1 MEFRDIQP
9 RNFLPSRG
17 ARDKGEKRRE
27 HVMLIG
33 GRDGPAVA
41 GLPPRDPRFWSEGEQ
56 ARWTRELE
64 SDSTYPDA
72 KTQSRL
78 LREVRPE
85 QRLYGRGYMK
95 VPDMSEILMRNL
107 TMTRGRPVPVE
118 LTLVQENGELLALPL
133 TVKEG
138 PVFTGL
144 LPTRGAEE
152 YRGVPITWNQGDS
165 RDNLNDIL
173 AAAGEFAKLS
183 MPITLTAKD
192 GSTTRVVSPALDGD
206 EIKWTNGS
214 MPLADIQAIDLLDPS
229 DMDIQD
235 KPFFARLVGIMG
247 EFEGMLQLYPYFLI
261 ARLRA
266 IRQRRE
272 GLPVPQ
278 AATFLGDTTKTEK
291 VRQKAE
297 KHLKQFAERSWALR
311 LKKFNKD
318 PLIFDVPAIDPV
330 TGFKF
335 RVDEEKNLF
344 WAPAASREFDPVAL
358 LRPLYPGEGAILVNV
373 DDYLRLLRMSGAK
386 EMTGS
391 VKSNP
396 SRGPMRNF
404 MNPVHYMTDREL
416 EIMAAQEGLSVSGLL
431 AKYKGRVM
439 RKSERPRKSQSREM
453 GFVSA
458 GRRAA
463 QTGAGLKI
471 TRRNSGWDPVM
482 YEIEPGIVYEPDVR
496 APPEFVSNPFHKVTE
511 PGPGKIQVT
520 SKRGKTLYM
529 TQNQIAKMGHKML
542 AEGEVQRALG
552 KRNGKRTGDQIRKEI
567 RDTLDRIYWTDY
579 HTNEGMFTQEDNR
592 RVRALY
598 AELSALEGP
607 DATLGEYR
615 PPVEYSRGSRLYNNP
630 ARHRSQMSG
639 QMRARAD
646 QARTKRRNEARRG
659 RLAAMSADAAYEA
672 AMIEGGMYNNP
683 RHFRGVKQAQSPAE
697 RRHASLMRRHG
708 DKSLTHLLVLSGDPE
723 EQEAGARIERK
734 LSRKAKK
741 AEGTYGSVRD
751 EVPGKYDEAE
761 FQKFMGQLGLK
772 GNPRRR

>member
-1 MEFRDIQP
+1 MMEFKDIQP
-9 RNFLPSRG
+9 RNFIPSRG
-17 ARDKGEKRRE
+17 ARDRGEKRRE

-41 GLPPRDPRFWSEGEQ
+41 GLPPRDPRYWSEGEQ

-95 VPDMSEILMRNL
+95 VGDMSEILMRNL
-107 TMTRGRPVPVE
+107 TMTRGRPVPIE

-138 PVFTGL
+138 PVFSGL
-144 LPTRGAEE
+144 LPTKSAEE
-152 YRGVPITWNQGDS
+152 YRGVPITWNQGDDQES
-165 RDNLNDIL
+165 LSDIL
-173 AAAGEFAKLS
+173 AAAGEFAKLN
-183 MPITLTAKD
+183 MPIIVTGGD
-192 GSTTRVVSPALDGD
+192 GSVTRALAPRVEGTDLIWAG
-206 EIKWTNGS
+206 GS
-214 MPLADIQAIDLLDPS
+214 LPLPEVRSIDLLDPT

-235 KPFFARLVGIMG
+235 KPFFARLVGVMG

-278 AATFLGDTTKTEK
+278 AAMFLGDTTKTEK

-297 KHLKQFAERSWALR
+297 KHLKQFTELTWARR
-311 LKKFNKD
+311 LKKFGKD
-318 PLIFDVPAIDPV
+318 PLIFDVAATDPV

-335 RVDEEKNLF
+335 LVDQDKNLY
-344 WAPAASREFDPVAL
+344 WASAGSSEVDPVAL
-358 LRPLYPGEGAILVNV
+358 LRPLYPGTGAILVNV

-404 MNPVHYMTDREL
+404 MNPVHYMSDREL

-431 AKYKGRVM
+431 SKYAGRIK
-439 RKSERPRKSQSREM
+439 RKSERPSKSKSTEM
-453 GFVSA
+453 GYLSA

-482 YEIEPGIVYEPDVR
+482 YEIEPGIVYEPDVT
-496 APPEFVSNPFHKVTE
+496 APPEFVSNPFQKVTE

-529 TQNQIAKMGHKML
+529 TQNQIAKMGDKML
-542 AEGEVQRALG
+542 APGEVERALS
-552 KRNGKRTGDQIRKEI
+552 NPRTFRGEQTPARRK
-567 RDTLDRIYWTDY
+567 RDTKEVRRRTAERAAFLATVPQGLYSDDVLKPPSRRKYPAGWEGSGQRQRRELQEFHALLPDIPIKSLEAMDFHDILTLMDERGVMHPKY
-579 HTNEGMFTQEDNR
+579 EGM
-592 RVRALY
+592 AM
-598 AELSALEGP
+598 
-607 DATLGEYR
+607 
-615 PPVEYSRGSRLYNNP
+615 RLF
-630 ARHRSQMSG
+630 
-639 QMRARAD
+639 
-646 QARTKRRNEARRG
+646 G
-659 RLAAMSADAAYEA
+659 RE
-672 AMIEGGMYNNP
+672 NP
-683 RHFRGVKQAQSPAE
+683 RHFRGVKQAMSPAE
-697 RRHASLMRRHG
+697 RKHAGLMRRHG
-708 DKSLTHLLVLSGDPE
+708 GKSLTHLLAFSDDPE
-723 EQEAGARIERK
+723 EQEAGSRIERIV
-734 LSRKAKK
+734 SRRHKK

-751 EVPGKYDEAE
+751 EVPGAYDEAE
-761 FQKFMGQLGLK
+761 FQRHMAQLGLK

>member
-1 MEFRDIQP
+1 MMEFKDIQP
-9 RNFLPSRG
+9 RNFIPSRG
-17 ARDKGEKRRE
+17 ARDRGEKRRE

-41 GLPPRDPRFWSEGEQ
+41 GLPPRDSRYWSEGEQ

-95 VPDMSEILMRNL
+95 VGDMSEILMRNL
-107 TMTRGRPVPVE
+107 TMTRGRPVPIE

-144 LPTRGAEE
+144 LPTKSAEE
-152 YRGVPITWNQGDS
+152 YRGVPITWNQGDGQES
-165 RDNLNDIL
+165 LSDIL
-173 AAAGEFAKLS
+173 AAAGEFAKLN
-183 MPITLTAKD
+183 MPIIVTGGD
-192 GSTTRVVSPALDGD
+192 GSVTRALAPRVEGTDLVWV
-206 EIKWTNGS
+206 EGS
-214 MPLADIQAIDLLDPS
+214 VPLTEVRSIDLLDPT

-235 KPFFARLVGIMG
+235 KPFFARLVGVMG

-278 AATFLGDTTKTEK
+278 AAMFLGDTTKTEK

-297 KHLKQFAERSWALR
+297 KHLKQFTELTWARR
-311 LKKFNKD
+311 LKKFGKD
-318 PLIFDVPAIDPV
+318 PLIFDVAATDPV

-335 RVDEEKNLF
+335 LVDQDKNLY
-344 WAPAASREFDPVAL
+344 WASAASSEFDPVAL
-358 LRPLYPGEGAILVNV
+358 LRPLYPGTGAILVNV

-404 MNPVHYMTDREL
+404 MNPVHYMSDREL

-431 AKYKGRVM
+431 SKYAGRIK
-439 RKSERPRKSQSREM
+439 RKSERPSKSKNTEM
-453 GFVSA
+453 GYLSA

-482 YEIEPGIVYEPDVR
+482 YEIEPGIVYEPDVT
-496 APPEFVSNPFHKVTE
+496 APPEFLSNPFQKVTE

-542 AEGEVQRALG
+542 APGEVERALSRSNPRTFRG
-552 KRNGKRTGDQIRKEI
+552 EQTPERRKRDTKEVRRRTAERKASMAGQLAAYGGQFPRGYASPDAFKGPARRKYPAGHQGSAQRQRKE
-567 RDTLDRIYWTDY
+567 L
-579 HTNEGMFTQEDNR
+579 
-592 RVRALY
+592 
-598 AELSALEGP
+598 AEFSALLP
-607 DATLGEYR
+607 DI
-615 PPVEYSRGSRLYNNP
+615 PVERLKAMDIYDIIDEMDARGVMHPSLTGMATAHFIRENP
-630 ARHRSQMSG
+630 RTFRGGMSG
-639 QMRARAD
+639 QQRGKFD
-646 QARTKRRNEARRG
+646 QKR
-659 RLAAMSADAAYEA
+659 S
-672 AMIEGGMYNNP
+672 
-683 RHFRGVKQAQSPAE
+683 
-697 RRHASLMRRHG
+697 RRHLDANMDRSFRRE
-708 DKSLTHLLVLSGDPE
+708 D
-723 EQEAGARIERK
+723 EATGE
-734 LSRKAKK
+734 
-741 AEGTYGSVRD
+741 
-751 EVPGKYDEAE
+751 YDEAE